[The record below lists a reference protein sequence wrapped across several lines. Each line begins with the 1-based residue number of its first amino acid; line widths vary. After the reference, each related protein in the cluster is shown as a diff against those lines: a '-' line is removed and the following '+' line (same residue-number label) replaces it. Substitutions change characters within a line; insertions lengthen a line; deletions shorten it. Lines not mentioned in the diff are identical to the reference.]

1 MLTSDG
7 GILSTL
13 EQSGG
18 DVADTI
24 EGVFGTYLEQIQ
36 RDGENYAK
44 AYNIMVDIFAETM
57 SVGML
62 NMGQNIEKLG
72 NSVNS
77 IYEKASQ

>member
-13 EQSGG
+13 EQAGG
-18 DVADTI
+18 DVANTI
-24 EGVFGTYLEQIQ
+24 ESVFGTYLEQIQ
-36 RDGENYAK
+36 QDGENYAE
-44 AYNIMVDIFAETM
+44 AYNAMVDIFAETM

-62 NMGQNIEKLG
+62 NMGQNIEKLN